1 MPWQIWNNGIHLC
14 ECTLWFA
21 ADTIAGAIRLPSR
34 PLACGWDASGS
45 SMFETNAGVA
55 SLMSEG
61 FEDVDGVERFFIA
74 IAVVGALGFV
84 ATLGWMLIFH

>member
-1 MPWQIWNNGIHLC
+1 
-14 ECTLWFA
+14 
-21 ADTIAGAIRLPSR
+21 
-34 PLACGWDASGS
+34 
-45 SMFETNAGVA
+45 MFETNAGVA